1 MAFVPLIV
9 VKQSFFPYIT
19 GKNFLFRVAVEIAGS
34 LWIALALLNKD
45 YRPRRNVIFWA
56 LLAFIAVASL
66 ATIFGAD
73 PYRSFW
79 SNFERMEGLVTY
91 LHLFWLFLIVSSV
104 FRAERDFAKLFFV
117 SLGVSAIIS
126 VYAILEK
133 FQVTPSLTGGGRVFA
148 TLGNSIY
155 LAVYLL
161 FHLFLLVWMYFK
173 TKMNGTRW
181 LLAGVFM
188 LDVVGFLLAESRG
201 ALVGFAG
208 GIFVALF
215 LSMLASSSRRNKLI
229 LGGLL
234 IAAALVPF
242 MVVRFQGPLA
252 SKNIPVVSRLAA
264 ISLKEP
270 TAVSRLMIWQ
280 IGWEGFKDRP
290 ILGWG
295 PENFQIP
302 YAQHYNPSL
311 FGNEAWFDRMH
322 SVVLDWFVHAGV
334 LGGFSYLALFGAVF
348 WAIWRLR
355 CQHALGREESII
367 AASLVAAYLIQ
378 NLFVFDNITS
388 HILFFSFLGFLAGKI
403 PMLQAASGQEGKNS
417 PRRSEASA
425 LILPAF
431 FLLFGLVLAI
441 TVNLKPFLLSRSMI
455 DTLNEAMQE
464 KDFSASLA
472 AFRRLL
478 DRDTFGQREAREQL
492 TNLGNTV
499 AMTETRLSDQEK
511 LALFD
516 LVTSELEKETADHF
530 SPKHQI
536 FLGRMRQQFFSI
548 TRRNFEE
555 AKNALERADELA
567 PTYIQNRFSI
577 LELYLAK
584 GDKNQVDKELE
595 NLKALMPASGS
606 FWRTVMLGYIFN
618 GEGNKAVRT
627 IFDIS
632 RAQAAP
638 DDLPILADRA
648 AERKQSDAAFF
659 LLKASKIYGGFGA
672 EERLKLAQLA
682 ADRKRYNEAIKYAE
696 EAAKLDPNYADQVRQ
711 FIESIQRVRGS

>member
-1 MAFVPLIV
+1 
-9 VKQSFFPYIT
+9 
-19 GKNFLFRVAVEIAGS
+19 
-34 LWIALALLNKD
+34 
-45 YRPRRNVIFWA
+45 
-56 LLAFIAVASL
+56 
-66 ATIFGAD
+66 
-73 PYRSFW
+73 
-79 SNFERMEGLVTY
+79 
-91 LHLFWLFLIVSSV
+91 
-104 FRAERDFAKLFFV
+104 
-117 SLGVSAIIS
+117 
-126 VYAILEK
+126 
-133 FQVTPSLTGGGRVFA
+133 
-148 TLGNSIY
+148 
-155 LAVYLL
+155 
-161 FHLFLLVWMYFK
+161 
-173 TKMNGTRW
+173 
-181 LLAGVFM
+181 
-188 LDVVGFLLAESRG
+188 
-201 ALVGFAG
+201 
-208 GIFVALF
+208 
-215 LSMLASSSRRNKLI
+215 
-229 LGGLL
+229 
-234 IAAALVPF
+234 
-242 MVVRFQGPLA
+242 
-252 SKNIPVVSRLAA
+252 
-264 ISLKEP
+264 
-270 TAVSRLMIWQ
+270 
-280 IGWEGFKDRP
+280 
-290 ILGWG
+290 
-295 PENFQIP
+295 
-302 YAQHYNPSL
+302 
-311 FGNEAWFDRMH
+311 
-322 SVVLDWFVHAGV
+322 
-334 LGGFSYLALFGAVF
+334 
-348 WAIWRLR
+348 
-355 CQHALGREESII
+355 
-367 AASLVAAYLIQ
+367 
-378 NLFVFDNITS
+378 
-388 HILFFSFLGFLAGKI
+388 
-403 PMLQAASGQEGKNS
+403 
-417 PRRSEASA
+417 
-425 LILPAF
+425 
-431 FLLFGLVLAI
+431 
-441 TVNLKPFLLSRSMI
+441 
-455 DTLNEAMQE
+455 MQE